1 MSSKDIK
8 FFKRMS
14 RIQLK
19 PQTSGNEEVKS
30 STKVIMIGSTNN
42 ERKDKFAV
50 NPGASGLVK
59 NTKNWI
65 IWIIR
70 NWK

>member
-30 STKVIMIGSTNN
+30 STKVIMIVITSNR
-42 ERKDKFAV
+42 RKDKFAV
-50 NPGASGLVK
+50 TPGATGLAK

-65 IWIIR
+65 IR

>member
-1 MSSKDIK
+1 MSSKDTQLV
-8 FFKRMS
+8 KRMR

-30 STKVIMIGSTNN
+30 STKVIMIVSTRNR
-42 ERKDKFAV
+42 RKDKFAV
-50 NPGASGLVK
+50 TPGASGLVK

-65 IWIIR
+65 IR